1 MDHTNNDVSMWL
13 EVLAKQ
19 TSENI
24 SLFAMEYNRLNKLAP
39 VVVVRVIKTP
49 QGEPRLFFINRL
61 DSIKLLKDLYAFHSK
76 SEIEEEFK
84 TMYLES

>member
-24 SLFAMEYNRLNKLAP
+24 SLFAMEYNRLSKLAP